1 VAIEDIIVLGA
12 LVVLVIL
19 LAGGA
24 LIVTTRKPEFAGH
37 PKGLYVLFFAEMW
50 ERFSY
55 YGMRALL
62 IFYLTQ
68 HWLFSD
74 ERSSIIY
81 GAYTALVYITPVLG
95 GYLADRYL
103 GQRKAVLF
111 GAVLL
116 TFGHFLMAFEGMQ
129 GITDAAVKQADPA
142 INVFWLALSFIIVG
156 SGFLKANISVIVG
169 QLYPRT
175 DVRRDGAYT
184 IFYMGINAGAA
195 IGTIIAGYLG
205 QTYGWSY
212 GFGAAGVGMLLGLI
226 VFIIF
231 KPLLLGRGESRDP
244 ARLNSFVGPIK
255 FEWLMYLI
263 GFAAVAGIWVLIQ
276 YQSLVGWLLALFGVA
291 LVVSVIY
298 YTMFVLNGGRWA
310 ISSFARVL
318 TVAVGVVMFLAFFF
332 EALGNLGVTPGLLAL
347 TERPVPL
354 FGAEIA
360 LYQIAAIVGALGLLG
375 VMAQQVMTVVGE
387 DRDRIFAALFLIF
400 GSILFW
406 ALFEQAGSSL
416 NLFTDRHVAIGG
428 VPAAIFQSINP
439 IYIILLAPL
448 FAWLWTWLGRRGLE
462 PSTPAKF
469 GLGMI
474 QLGAGF
480 LVLVAGAYAVGLETA
495 TPVIFIF
502 LIYLLHT
509 TGELCL
515 SPVGLSA
522 MNRLAPA
529 HMASIIMGTWFFASA
544 TGNFVAGLI
553 AAATGAEELDP
564 AAAGA
569 KEIVLDVYTTVGWIA
584 VGVGVAV
591 ILISP
596 LVKKLMHLDTL
607 KDEELAGYKELAE
620 SQAPG
625 MHPERETKPG
635 REEI

>member
-1 VAIEDIIVLGA
+1 MDMGTIMVFGA
-12 LVVLVIL
+12 VLVLLIL
-19 LAGGA
+19 LATGGF
-24 LIVTTRKPEFAGH
+24 IVARSNPEFAGH

-129 GITDAAVKQADPA
+129 GVTDAAVKQADPA
-142 INVFWLALSFIIVG
+142 INIFWLALSFIIVG

-184 IFYMGINAGAA
+184 IFYMGINSGAA

-212 GFGAAGVGMLLGLI
+212 GFGAAGIGMLLGLI
-226 VFIIF
+226 VFIVF
-231 KPLLLGRGESRDP
+231 KPLLMGKGESSDP
-244 ARLNSFVGPIK
+244 ERLRSMMGPIR
-255 FEWLMYLI
+255 FEWLIYLI
-263 GFAAVAGIWVLIQ
+263 GFAAVAGIWALIQ
-276 YQSLVGWLLALFGVA
+276 YQEVVGTLLG
-291 LVVSVIY
+291 I
-298 YTMFVLNGGRWA
+298 
-310 ISSFARVL
+310 
-318 TVAVGVVMFLAFFF
+318 
-332 EALGNLGVTPGLLAL
+332 
-347 TERPVPL
+347 
-354 FGAEIA
+354 FGAILVA
-360 LYQIAAIVGALGLLG
+360 Y
-375 VMAQQVMTVVGE
+375 VVFYAVTKLSSE

-416 NLFTDRHVAIGG
+416 NLFTDRHVDRGG
-428 VPAAIFQSINP
+428 VPASLFQSINP
-439 IYIILLAPL
+439 IYIILFAPL
-448 FAWLWTWLGRRGLE
+448 FAWLWVRLGRAGLE
-462 PSTPAKF
+462 PSAPAKF

-480 LVLVAGAYAVGLETA
+480 LVLVAGAYAVGLQNP

-529 HMASIIMGTWFFASA
+529 HMASLIMGTWFFASA
-544 TGNFVAGLI
+544 TGNFAAGLI
-553 AAATGAEELDP
+553 AAATGASH
-564 AAAGA
+564 AGGEDSP
-569 KEIVLDVYTTVGWIA
+569 KEVVLDVYTTVGWVA

-591 ILISP
+591 IVVSP
-596 LVKKLMHLDTL
+596 LIKKLMHLDTL
-607 KDEELAGYKELAE
+607 RDSEELAGYKEIGE
-620 SQAPG
+620 KQAPG
-625 MHPERETKPG
+625 MFPQVETKPG
-635 REEI
+635 RSEA

>member
-1 VAIEDIIVLGA
+1 MGLIMLFGAVAVLIF
-12 LVVLVIL
+12 LTL
-19 LAGGA
+19 GGA
-24 LIVTTRKPEFAGH
+24 VIATRRDPEFAGH
-37 PKGLYVLFFAEMW
+37 PRGLYVLFYAEMW

-74 ERSSIIY
+74 EKSSIIY

-129 GITDAAVKQADPA
+129 GVTDAAVKQADPA

-175 DVRRDGAYT
+175 DVRRDGV
-184 IFYMGINAGAA
+184 NAHVEDGVGAVAA

-205 QTYGWSY
+205 QTYGWAY
-212 GFGAAGVGMLLGLI
+212 GFGAAGIGMLTGLV
-226 VFIIF
+226 VFVVF
-231 KPLLLGRGESRDP
+231 KPLLMGRGESRDP
-244 ARLNSFVGPIK
+244 QRLRSMVGPIR
-255 FEWLMYLI
+255 FEWLIYLV
-263 GFAAVAGIWVLIQ
+263 GFAAVAAIWALIQ
-276 YQSLVGWLLALFGVA
+276 YQEVVG
-291 LVVSVIY
+291 
-298 YTMFVLNGGRWA
+298 T
-310 ISSFARVL
+310 
-318 TVAVGVVMFLAFFF
+318 
-332 EALGNLGVTPGLLAL
+332 
-347 TERPVPL
+347 
-354 FGAEIA
+354 
-360 LYQIAAIVGALGLLG
+360 LLG
-375 VMAQQVMTVVGE
+375 VYAVRKCPTE

-416 NLFTDRHVAIGG
+416 NLFTDRYVDRGG
-428 VPAAIFQSINP
+428 VPASLFQSINP

-448 FAWLWTWLGRRGLE
+448 FAWVWIKLGRAGLE
-462 PSTPAKF
+462 PSAPAKF
-469 GLGMI
+469 GLAMV

-480 LVLVAGAYAVGLETA
+480 LVLVAGAYAVGIGIP

-529 HMASIIMGTWFFASA
+529 HMASLIMGTWFFASA
-544 TGNFVAGLI
+544 TGNFAAGLI
-553 AAATGAEELDP
+553 AAATGAEGLEGET
-564 AAAGA
+564 AG
-569 KEIVLDVYTTVGWIA
+569 KEVVLGVYTTVGWVA

-591 ILISP
+591 ILVSP
-596 LVKKLMHLDTL
+596 LIKKLMHLDTL
-607 KDEELAGYKELAE
+607 KDEELAGRAELAE
-620 SQAPG
+620 NQAPG
-625 MHPERETKPG
+625 MRPQDETTPG
-635 REEI
+635 PARA